1 MNRASLSKII
11 DHTQLRAFATEVD
24 IRELCEEARQYAFR
38 AVSINPVWVSFCAKL
53 LKDAGVGIDAC
64 VAFPLGAAT
73 ARMKIEEARD
83 AVQNG
88 ASEIDMVVNIGALK
102 SGYAQYVEKEIAAVV
117 KAVKGTPVK
126 VILETSYLNHDEK
139 IAVCRMCMRAGAAF
153 VKTAT
158 GFGSGG
164 ATVEDVA
171 LMKSVVGDNL
181 GIKAAGGIRTY
192 GDVMRMVE
200 AGATCIGTSA
210 GIAILEDAAE

>member
-102 SGYAQYVEKEIAAVV
+102 SGYAQ
-117 KAVKGTPVK
+117 
-126 VILETSYLNHDEK
+126 
-139 IAVCRMCMRAGAAF
+139 
-153 VKTAT
+153 
-158 GFGSGG
+158 
-164 ATVEDVA
+164 
-171 LMKSVVGDNL
+171 
-181 GIKAAGGIRTY
+181 
-192 GDVMRMVE
+192 
-200 AGATCIGTSA
+200 
-210 GIAILEDAAE
+210 